1 LNVKEHKSA
10 FIIKII
16 FMKQIATLLLACSL
30 SFAHAQTPQPTQ
42 TQPPP
47 GTVQYVNAAP
57 PPPRPQTSAAVPKI
71 SLNVLGG
78 YVFGDNVST
87 DKFYGNVNGGFQW
100 QAGLEF
106 GLKKMYG
113 LELYYVRQDTHI
125 DVENYGVTP
134 KQTFNAGINYILL
147 GGKRYSYVK
156 SEALTVWYGVSLGA
170 AFGNNEDGDGSY
182 SKFAWGLRLGLKAK
196 PNPAS
201 KIGFLFQAQ
210 LLSAVQAA
218 GGGIYF
224 GTGGVG
230 TGVSTYST
238 IYQFGLSGGISIA
251 LK

>member
-1 LNVKEHKSA
+1 
-10 FIIKII
+10 
-16 FMKQIATLLLACSL
+16 MKQIATLLLACSL
-30 SFAHAQTPQPTQ
+30 SFAHAQTPPPTQ
-42 TQPPP
+42 PTQPPP
-47 GTVQYVNAAP
+47 PTQTPAPVQYYAP
-57 PPPRPQTSAAVPKI
+57 APEPRHTPPAAVPKI

-87 DKFYGNVNGGFQW
+87 DQYYGHVNGGFQW
-100 QAGLEF
+100 QAGFEF

-125 DVENYGVTP
+125 DAENYAHP
-134 KQTFNAGINYILL
+134 PQKTFNAGINYILL
-147 GGKRYSYVK
+147 GGKRYSYIK
-156 SEALTVWYGVSLGA
+156 SETLMAWYGVSLGA

-182 SKFAWGLRLGLKAK
+182 SKFAWGLRVGLKAK
-196 PNPAS
+196 PNKES

-224 GTGGVG
+224 GTGVG
-230 TGVSTYST
+230 AGVSTYST

>member
-1 LNVKEHKSA
+1 
-10 FIIKII
+10 
-16 FMKQIATLLLACSL
+16 MKQIALALFFASSL
-30 SFAHAQTPQPTQ
+30 SYAHAQTPTQPTQ
-42 TQPPP
+42 PTQAPAQQS
-47 GTVQYVNAAP
+47 VQYYNPAP
-57 PPPRPQTSAAVPKI
+57 AQRPQPAAAVNKL

-134 KQTFNAGINYILL
+134 KQSFNAGINYIML
-147 GGKRYSYVK
+147 GGKRYAYLK
-156 SEALTVWYGVSLGA
+156 SENLTAWGGISLGC

-196 PNPAS
+196 ANSQS
-201 KIGFLFQAQ
+201 KVGFLFQAQ

-238 IYQFGLSGGISIA
+238 IYQFGLSGGLSIA

>member
-1 LNVKEHKSA
+1 MKQLAIV
-10 FIIKII
+10 II
-16 FMKQIATLLLACSL
+16 FACSL
-30 SFAHAQTPQPTQ
+30 SFAYAQTPPPTQ
-42 TQPPP
+42 TPTQTPPP
-47 GTVQYVNAAP
+47 ATVQYTNPAP
-57 PPPRPQTSAAVPKI
+57 APRPQTPAAVPKI

-134 KQTFNAGINYILL
+134 KQTFSAGINYILL
-147 GGKRYSYVK
+147 GGKRYSYIK
-156 SEALTVWYGVSLGA
+156 SENLMAWYGVSLGA

-196 PNPAS
+196 PNKES

-238 IYQFGLSGGISIA
+238 IYQFGLSGGLSIA